1 MTTLWNHDAQTYLSN
16 HFTVPDSFF
25 FLGKNLEP
33 QNTKAMTEWD
43 IPRVMSIE
51 KPMFL
56 DVFPFWRKST
66 RNCLSVGRSCPSKI
80 HHVVLR
86 RWARVGMDASSCTKG
101 PSTLVAVLPGW
112 SSWKWRMDGRLD
124 GWPSKNRGGFPP
136 KWMVKIMEKPI
147 KHGMIWGAHPYFWK
161 HPYVP
166 FSKGGFSGFMLVFW
180 WVKGVHV
187 HIFGWNILNSWPE
200 EQIILHHIWKSI
212 SASL

>member
-1 MTTLWNHDAQTYLSN
+1 MMPKHICPIISL
-16 HFTVPDSFF
+16 FPIPFF
-25 FLGKNLEP
+25 CGKNLEP

-66 RNCLSVGRSCPSKI
+66 RNCLSVGRSFPSNI

-112 SSWKWRMDGRLD
+112 SSWKWRMDGRLF

-147 KHGMIWGAHPYFWK
+147 KHGMIWGYP
-161 HPYVP
+161 
-166 FSKGGFSGFMLVFW
+166 VFGNTHMFLFQREDFQ
-180 WVKGVHV
+180 V
-187 HIFGWNILNSWPE
+187 SC
-200 EQIILHHIWKSI
+200 
-212 SASL
+212 